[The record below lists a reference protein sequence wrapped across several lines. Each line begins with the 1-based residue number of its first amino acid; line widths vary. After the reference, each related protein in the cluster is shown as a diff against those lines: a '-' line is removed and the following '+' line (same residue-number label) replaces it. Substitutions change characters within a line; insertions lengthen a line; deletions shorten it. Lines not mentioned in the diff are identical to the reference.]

1 MEIWLCL
8 LKEGWKQRG
17 LNDNTWSFTVL
28 NIFKPKVWEYLYD
41 QTFMRSPKQHIT
53 SGVSNHGFG
62 LQTSSPRLETPRI
75 CHLSSSSIRI
85 KKMKLILQKKTCKIE
100 PSLLTSNSCVLPMD
114 LKEVTHQVSLAIF
127 APSFLQVNSSIYFQV
142 PFIPRSQNPVT
153 SGLVRVVVP
162 QTCDHQPP
170 KNKRI

>member
-1 MEIWLCL
+1 MTILEFL
-8 LKEGWKQRG
+8 
-17 LNDNTWSFTVL
+17 S
-28 NIFKPKVWEYLYD
+28 FKPKVCMGVLVRPNFHEIT
-41 QTFMRSPKQHIT
+41 QATHHFRSFKPWVWLANLI
-53 SGVSNHGFG
+53 
-62 LQTSSPRLETPRI
+62 SSFRNPHDLPSQFIFDPNQKDEI
-75 CHLSSSSIRI
+75 DFA
-85 KKMKLILQKKTCKIE
+85 KKKTCKIE

-114 LKEVTHQVSLAIF
+114 LFGGNTPSFTGVFF